1 MLQKFSALLKEIV
14 NTYPEDLSR
23 FLEQK
28 LQIPENKAK
37 ELAQRIENNFN
48 LKINHEIR
56 KKLLEFSSYP
66 QMIEENDQKKF
77 NIYSLDNLSGKE
89 FEQFLKW
96 FLEELG
102 YQVRLTKLTADSG
115 VDLVILNNGE
125 KIAVQAKRYKR
136 SSKVPNS
143 VILKTR
149 GGQAIYG
156 CDRSLVIT
164 TSFFTQQAIKE
175 AKQLN
180 IELWDRNFLSARIDQ
195 LDQEI
200 SESKKGI
207 SFPPYA
213 SSLLSSLQTLDQTG
227 IFYIKHLKNER
238 YHIYRHGIK
247 HPLISFHT
255 DYRKVKSLDFRIVKN
270 EPVPIDKSLSLIY
283 SDSHYT
289 YGPSGAVAYEQI
301 KNYLSQF
308 LAHQNKKTEE
318 RDIPN
323 PD

>member
-66 QMIEENDQKKF
+66 QVIEENDQKKF

-195 LDQEI
+195 IDQEI

-213 SSLLSSLQTLDQTG
+213 ASLLRSLLTLDQTG

-255 DYRKVKSLDFRIVKN
+255 NYRTVKSLDFRIENN
-270 EPVPIDKSLSLIY
+270 EPVPIDKSHSLIY

-308 LAHQNKKTEE
+308 LAQQNKKT
-318 RDIPN
+318 
-323 PD
+323 